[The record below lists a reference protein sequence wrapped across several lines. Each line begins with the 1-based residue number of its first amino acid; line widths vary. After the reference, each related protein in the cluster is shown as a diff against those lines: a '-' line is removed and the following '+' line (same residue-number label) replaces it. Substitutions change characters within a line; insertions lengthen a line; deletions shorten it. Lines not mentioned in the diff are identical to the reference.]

1 MIVEVRKMVV
11 GGKKEVTKMGWQT
24 IVALVVM
31 VPVMLFPVVLVWYIN
46 VGGIMVALR
55 EARARKA
62 AKETA
67 REQKVVNK

>member
-1 MIVEVRKMVV
+1 
-11 GGKKEVTKMGWQT
+11 MGWQT

-55 EARARKA
+55 EARARKV